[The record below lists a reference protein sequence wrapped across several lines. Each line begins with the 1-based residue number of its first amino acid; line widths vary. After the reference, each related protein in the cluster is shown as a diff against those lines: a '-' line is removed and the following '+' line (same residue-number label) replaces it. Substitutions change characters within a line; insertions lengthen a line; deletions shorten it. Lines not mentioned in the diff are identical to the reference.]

1 MEIKKYKNIM
11 MKEETT
17 PNTNIVQDS
26 PILSRVYMPK
36 TLLMRTNDMQDIRI
50 SFSQYRIV
58 YNYFFSSASS
68 F

>member
-1 MEIKKYKNIM
+1 MDRDIA

-26 PILSRVYMPK
+26 SILSRVYMPK
-36 TLLMRTNDMQDIRI
+36 NLLMRTNDMQDIRI